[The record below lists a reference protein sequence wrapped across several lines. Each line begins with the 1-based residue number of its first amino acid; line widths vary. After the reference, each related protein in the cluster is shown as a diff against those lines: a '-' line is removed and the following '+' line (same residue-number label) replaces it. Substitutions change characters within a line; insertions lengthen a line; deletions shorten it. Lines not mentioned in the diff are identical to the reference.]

1 MKPKIVR
8 VQRQTRLALTETV
21 AIKEVR
27 NQIADE
33 VPAMP
38 PLPAAGFAVCL
49 ANDGYDVSLCRN
61 KIYAMVEDSEAR
73 ADGLLRVVDETGEDY
88 LYPAEWFIAV
98 DVPAPV
104 QESLLR
110 ATR

>member
-8 VQRQTRLALTETV
+8 VQRQTRLSPTEVV
-21 AIKEVR
+21 AIKEVQI
-27 NQIADE
+27 QIADE
-33 VPAMP
+33 LPAMP
-38 PLPAAGFAVCL
+38 TLPVAGFAACL

-73 ADGLLRVVDETGEDY
+73 ADGLLRVVDETGEEY

-98 DVPAPV
+98 DVPSPV
-104 QESLLR
+104 QESVLR

>member
-27 NQIADE
+27 HQIADE

-38 PLPAAGFAVCL
+38 PLPVAGFAVCL

-73 ADGLLRVVDETGEDY
+73 ADGLLRVVDETGENY

-98 DVPAPV
+98 DVPAPA
-104 QESLLR
+104 QESVLR

>member
-1 MKPKIVR
+1 MRFVIR
-8 VQRQTRLALTETV
+8 YRLDRDRT
-21 AIKEVR
+21 KEM
-27 NQIADE
+27 
-33 VPAMP
+33 PAMP
-38 PLPAAGFAVCL
+38 TLPVVGFAVCL

-73 ADGLLRVVDETGEDY
+73 ANGLLRVVDETGEDY

-104 QESLLR
+104 QESVLR
-110 ATR
+110 AIG

>member
-8 VQRQTRLALTETV
+8 VQRQTRLSPTE
-21 AIKEVR
+21 
-27 NQIADE
+27 
-33 VPAMP
+33 
-38 PLPAAGFAVCL
+38 AV
-49 ANDGYDVSLCRN
+49 
-61 KIYAMVEDSEAR
+61 VEDSVAR

-104 QESLLR
+104 QESVLR

>member
-8 VQRQTRLALTETV
+8 VQRQTRLSPTEAV

-38 PLPAAGFAVCL
+38 TLPVAGFAVCL

-104 QESLLR
+104 QESVLR

>member
-8 VQRQTRLALTETV
+8 VQRQNRLSPTEAA

-38 PLPAAGFAVCL
+38 TLPIAGFAVCL

-61 KIYAMVEDSEAR
+61 KIYAMVDDSEAR

-104 QESLLR
+104 QESVLR